1 MFLLDINDYER
12 KDSLGSG
19 GMGHVYKYAQ
29 KRTGEIV
36 AVKWVLFA
44 NTDQQKAA
52 LKEVTILSSF
62 SHPAIMPILGF
73 MLNGE
78 QEAGIVM
85 PCMARSLND
94 VVQKRVNSE
103 VVQGWTNTKKMI
115 VLLGTAAGLMT
126 IHGSGGAHRDMKPE
140 NILLDDNFHPC
151 VTDFGISTL
160 NVQNTQGGYGGTL
173 GFMAPELSQGDE
185 PPTEK
190 VDIYAFG
197 IIAYMVICE
206 RKPFK
211 SRREM
216 LESAEGRRPV
226 IPDNISDAAKN
237 MITQCWDQDPS
248 QRPSARALVNFL
260 MKQKLMDDV
269 DENEFRAY
277 KLRVVGE
284 TLPPKGQTKMTEF
297 ELRNKAMS
305 GDVDLQ
311 VELARKYLTGDGLA
325 QDVNEAKKFFKMAAD
340 FRPEAGLELG
350 KLYLESEPEEAV
362 KYFGKASKLGSTEAN
377 AFLVE
382 MIEKMMF
389 RKDERQS
396 LEVVAEVAARRG
408 PGDAFRL
415 AEKMFDPNDSECPA
429 NVQARKLFEVA
440 LKGGMKDARYYVALM
455 CERGIGGPV
464 DGERAIRLYM
474 EGDKEGC
481 LMSTTGLG
489 DVFMNGKIVKKDI
502 KKASEYYLKAQ
513 QQGYE
518 PARRKMKQIEALAAV
533 ARLNK

>member
-216 LESAEGRRPV
+216 LESA
-226 IPDNISDAAKN
+226 
-237 MITQCWDQDPS
+237 
-248 QRPSARALVNFL
+248 
-260 MKQKLMDDV
+260 
-269 DENEFRAY
+269 
-277 KLRVVGE
+277 
-284 TLPPKGQTKMTEF
+284 
-297 ELRNKAMS
+297 
-305 GDVDLQ
+305 
-311 VELARKYLTGDGLA
+311 
-325 QDVNEAKKFFKMAAD
+325 
-340 FRPEAGLELG
+340 
-350 KLYLESEPEEAV
+350 
-362 KYFGKASKLGSTEAN
+362 
-377 AFLVE
+377 
-382 MIEKMMF
+382 
-389 RKDERQS
+389 
-396 LEVVAEVAARRG
+396 
-408 PGDAFRL
+408 
-415 AEKMFDPNDSECPA
+415 
-429 NVQARKLFEVA
+429 
-440 LKGGMKDARYYVALM
+440 
-455 CERGIGGPV
+455 
-464 DGERAIRLYM
+464 
-474 EGDKEGC
+474 
-481 LMSTTGLG
+481 
-489 DVFMNGKIVKKDI
+489 
-502 KKASEYYLKAQ
+502 
-513 QQGYE
+513 
-518 PARRKMKQIEALAAV
+518 
-533 ARLNK
+533 